1 MSTRSYA
8 ILGTGAIGGFYGA
21 KLQQQG
27 IDVHFLLNSDY
38 EQVCRQGLL
47 IESPTGN
54 FTLFPVQAYR
64 DPQKMPACDVVI
76 IALKTTQNHIL
87 PQLLPPVLKKDGVVI
102 ILQNGLGIEPQ
113 VAQIFNS
120 KQIIGGMCF
129 ICSNKV
135 GKGHIRHLDYGK
147 ITLGEYQENYQPGGI
162 TPRIQTIAED
172 FNHAGIPTEL
182 SENLLLARWKKLVW
196 NIPYNGLS
204 VVLNAKTNELMNSP
218 DSRILVEEIMREVVR
233 GAKEYHCIIPEEFI
247 QKMLNHTE
255 KMTPYLTSMKLDYDS
270 KRPLEIEA
278 IIGNPLR
285 MATQKGVNLPHIS
298 IVYRQLKFLD
308 FQNCGSHS
316 LIHQISEKELND

>member
-21 KLQQQG
+21 KLQQLG
-27 IDVHFLLNSDY
+27 MDVHFLLHSDY

-47 IESPTGN
+47 IESPMGS
-54 FTLFPVQAYR
+54 FTLSAVKAYHH
-64 DPQKMPACDVVI
+64 PEQIPACDVVI
-76 IALKTTQNHIL
+76 VALKTTKNYLL
-87 PQLLPPVLKKDGVVI
+87 PQLLPPVLKDDGVVV

-113 VAQIFNS
+113 VAEIVNS
-120 KQIIGGMCF
+120 KRVIGGLCF

-135 GKGHIRHLDYGK
+135 GKGHIRHLDYGM
-147 ITLGEYQENYQPGGI
+147 ITMGEYQDDYQPGGI
-162 TPRIQTIAED
+162 TPRMQQIAED
-172 FNHAGIPTEL
+172 FNNAGIPVEL

-204 VVLNAKTNELMNSP
+204 VVLNAKTDELMNAP
-218 DSRILVEEIMREVVR
+218 DSRILVEEIMQEVVR
-233 GAKEYHCIIPEEFI
+233 GAKGNHCKISQQFV

-255 KMTPYLTSMKLDYDS
+255 KMKPYLTSMKLDYNE

-285 MATQKGVNLPHIS
+285 MATEKGIDLPHIAML
-298 IVYRQLKFLD
+298 YRQLKFLD
-308 FQNCGSHS
+308 YQN
-316 LIHQISEKELND
+316 LNFH